1 MALLTD
7 QFRIFT
13 AKRFIKS
20 LEGADPTQSDLVA
33 GTSRDRLYVF
43 IGRPQEW
50 DNENAAPT
58 PVDSFQEFSDTFSD
72 MISLKRVLASDTIQV
87 VRRIDWTPPEQTTGG
102 LGYVYDMYRH
112 DYSSTKTASSG
123 ATKLYDADF
132 YVVNS
137 QYQVYKCIYNG
148 TSPSDPNGK
157 PSTVEP
163 TGTSTSIITTSD
175 GYRWKYLYT
184 IPVGQ
189 VLKFF
194 SNDYMPVLS
203 DVAVTGDAVGGEIDS
218 VVIQAS
224 GTGYNNGTYEN
235 VPIKGDGVGGRVSLV
250 VDGGK
255 IVSATVTSGGSGYT
269 FGKVVIDEVNGIG
282 AGTGTGAAIDVI
294 IPPDTGHGSD
304 PGKELGGY
312 RCMINTKFT
321 YDEGSGDF
329 PTDNDY
335 RRIGLVINPYQY
347 GTTELTSAI
356 TLSATKAVIF
366 SPTFTGQF
374 QTDEIITQS
383 RTIGGQQVTAR
394 GRVIS
399 WNNTTKVLKYYQ
411 NRIDGVFPEI
421 TGNLTEFE
429 GGNPVTGSTSGTT
442 ADPDINF
449 PVVSGISTRVINNTE
464 YDLGMSFTNGY
475 AKSEIQPNSGEIIYI
490 DNRGA
495 ISRAGV
501 QIEDIKIVIEF

>member
-13 AKRFIKS
+13 ANKFIKA
-20 LEGADPTQSDLVA
+20 LEGPNPIQSDIDA
-33 GTSRDRLYVF
+33 GASRDRLYVF
-43 IGRPQEW
+43 IGRPQSW
-50 DNENAAPT
+50 DNENNPPT
-58 PVDSFQEFSDTFSD
+58 PIDSFQEFSDVFDD
-72 MISLKRVLASDTIQV
+72 MISLKRVLANDVIQV
-87 VRRIDWTPPEQTTGG
+87 IRRVDWTPPEQTTGG

-137 QYQVYKCIYNG
+137 SYQVYKCIYNG

-163 TGTSTSIITTSD
+163 TGTSTSVITTSD
-175 GYRWKYLYT
+175 GYRWKYMYT

-194 SNDYMPVLS
+194 SGEYMPVLS
-203 DVAVTGDAVGGEIDS
+203 DVAVQSDAIGGEIDT

-224 GTGYNNGTYEN
+224 GAGYNNGTYEN
-235 VPIKGDGVGGRVSLV
+235 VPIKGDGTGGRVSLV

-255 IVSATVTSGGSGYT
+255 VVSATVTSGGSGYT
-269 FGKVVIDEVNGIG
+269 FGKVIIDEVNGIG
-282 AGTGTGAAIDVI
+282 AGAGAGATIDVI
-294 IPPDTGHGSD
+294 IPPVGGHGAT
-304 PGKELGGY
+304 PPVELGGF
-312 RCMINTKFT
+312 RVMINTKFT
-321 YDEGSGDF
+321 YAEGSGDF

-335 RRIGLVINPYQY
+335 RRIGLAINPKRF
-347 GTTELTSAI
+347 GTAELVSDL
-356 TLSATKAVIF
+356 TLSGTYASIF
-366 SPTFTGQF
+366 PASFTGQF

-383 RTIGGQQVTAR
+383 RTVGGQQVTAR

-399 WNNTTKVLKYYQ
+399 WNSTTKVLKYYQ
-411 NRIDGVFPEI
+411 NRVDGVFPEI
-421 TGNLTEFE
+421 TGNLVEFE
-429 GGNPVTGSTSGTT
+429 GGNAIVGATSGTSG
-442 ADPDINF
+442 DPDINF
-449 PVVSGISTRVINNTE
+449 PIVAGASTRVINNTE

-475 AKSEIQPNSGEIIYI
+475 ASPEIQPNSGDVIYI
-490 DNRGA
+490 DNRSA
-495 ISRAGV
+495 ISRAGD

>member
-20 LEGADPTQSDLVA
+20 LEGADATQSDLQA
-33 GTSRDRLYVF
+33 GSNRDRLYVF

-50 DNENAAPT
+50 DNENAPPT

-72 MISLKRVLASDTIQV
+72 MISLKRVLANDTIQV

-203 DVAVTGDAVGGEIDS
+203 DVAVTGDAVGGEIDT

-255 IVSATVTSGGSGYT
+255 VVSATVTSGGSGYT
-269 FGKVVIDEVNGIG
+269 FGKIIIDEVNGIG

-294 IPPDTGHGSD
+294 IPPELGHGSD
-304 PGKELGGY
+304 PTKELGGY
-312 RCMINTKFT
+312 RVMINTKFT

-335 RRIGLVINPYQY
+335 RRIGLVINPNQY

-356 TLSATKAVIF
+356 TLSATRAVIF
-366 SPTFTGQF
+366 SPTFTGTF
-374 QTDEIITQS
+374 STDEIITQS
-383 RTIGGQQVTAR
+383 RTVGGQQVTAR

-399 WNNTTKVLKYYQ
+399 WNTTTKVLKYYQ

-429 GGNPVTGSTSGTT
+429 GGNPVTGATSGTS

-475 AKSEIQPNSGEIIYI
+475 AKPEIDPNSGEIIYI

-495 ISRAGV
+495 ISRAGD

>member
-33 GTSRDRLYVF
+33 GANRDRLYVF

-50 DNENAAPT
+50 DNENAPPT
-58 PVDSFQEFSDTFSD
+58 PVDSFQEFSDTYSD

-304 PGKELGGY
+304 PAKELGGY
-312 RCMINTKFT
+312 RVMINTKFT

-335 RRIGLVINPYQY
+335 RRIGLVINPNQY

-383 RTIGGQQVTAR
+383 RTVGGQQVTAR

-399 WNNTTKVLKYYQ
+399 WNSTTKVLKYYQ

-429 GGNPVTGSTSGTT
+429 GGNPVTGSTSGTS

-449 PVVSGISTRVINNTE
+449 PVVSGTSTRIINNTE

-475 AKSEIQPNSGEIIYI
+475 AKPEIEPNSGEIIYI

-495 ISRAGV
+495 ISRAGD

>member
-33 GTSRDRLYVF
+33 GANRDRLYVF

-50 DNENAAPT
+50 DNENAPPT

-304 PGKELGGY
+304 PAKELGGY
-312 RCMINTKFT
+312 RVMINTKFT

-335 RRIGLVINPYQY
+335 RRIGLVINPNQY

-383 RTIGGQQVTAR
+383 RTVGGQQVTAR

-399 WNNTTKVLKYYQ
+399 WNSTTKVLKYYQ

-429 GGNPVTGSTSGTT
+429 GGNPVTGSTSGTS

-449 PVVSGISTRVINNTE
+449 PVVSGTSTRIINNTE

-475 AKSEIQPNSGEIIYI
+475 AKSEIEPNSGEIIYI

-495 ISRAGV
+495 ITRAGD

>member
-13 AKRFIKS
+13 ASRLIKS
-20 LEGADPTQSDLVA
+20 LQGPDPTQSDTEA
-33 GTSRDRLYVF
+33 GISRDRLYVF
-43 IGRPQEW
+43 IGRPQPW
-50 DNENAAPT
+50 DNENAAPD
-58 PVDSFQEFSDTFSD
+58 PVDSFQEFSDDFAD
-72 MISLKRVLASDTIQV
+72 MISMKRVLANDTIQV
-87 VRRIDWTPPEQTTGG
+87 IRRTDWIPPEQTTGG

-112 DYSSTKTASSG
+112 DYSATKTASSG

-203 DVAVTGDAVGGEIDS
+203 DIAVTGDAVGGEIDT

-255 IVSATVTSGGSGYT
+255 VVSATVTSGGSGYT
-269 FGKVVIDEVNGIG
+269 FGKIVIDEINGIG

-304 PGKELGGY
+304 PTKELGGY
-312 RCMINTKFT
+312 RVMINTKFT

-335 RRIGLVINPYQY
+335 RRIGLVINPNQY

-356 TLSATKAVIF
+356 TLSATRAVIF

-383 RTIGGQQVTAR
+383 RTVGGQQVTAR

-399 WNNTTKVLKYYQ
+399 WNATTKVLKYYQ

-429 GGNPVTGSTSGTT
+429 GGNPVTGSTSGTS

-449 PVVSGISTRVINNTE
+449 PVVSGVSTRVINNTE

-475 AKSEIQPNSGEIIYI
+475 AKPEIEPNSGEIIYI

-495 ISRAGV
+495 ISRAGD

>member
-1 MALLTD
+1 
-7 QFRIFT
+7 
-13 AKRFIKS
+13 
-20 LEGADPTQSDLVA
+20 
-33 GTSRDRLYVF
+33 
-43 IGRPQEW
+43 
-50 DNENAAPT
+50 
-58 PVDSFQEFSDTFSD
+58 
-72 MISLKRVLASDTIQV
+72 
-87 VRRIDWTPPEQTTGG
+87 
-102 LGYVYDMYRH
+102 
-112 DYSSTKTASSG
+112 
-123 ATKLYDADF
+123 
-132 YVVNS
+132 
-137 QYQVYKCIYNG
+137 
-148 TSPSDPNGK
+148 
-157 PSTVEP
+157 
-163 TGTSTSIITTSD
+163 
-175 GYRWKYLYT
+175 
-184 IPVGQ
+184 
-189 VLKFF
+189 
-194 SNDYMPVLS
+194 
-203 DVAVTGDAVGGEIDS
+203 
-218 VVIQAS
+218 
-224 GTGYNNGTYEN
+224 
-235 VPIKGDGVGGRVSLV
+235 V

-294 IPPDTGHGSD
+294 IPPDTGHGSS

-312 RCMINTKFT
+312 RVMINTKFT

-347 GTTELTSAI
+347 GTIELTSAI

-366 SPTFTGQF
+366 SPTFNGQF

-383 RTIGGQQVTAR
+383 RTVGGQQVTAR

-429 GGNPVTGSTSGTT
+429 GGNAVTGSTSGTS

-475 AKSEIQPNSGEIIYI
+475 AKSEIEPNSGEIIYI

-495 ISRAGV
+495 ISRAGD

>member
-33 GTSRDRLYVF
+33 GANRDRLYVF

-50 DNENAAPT
+50 DNENAPPT
-58 PVDSFQEFSDTFSD
+58 PVDSFQEFSDTYSD

-102 LGYVYDMYRH
+102 LGYVYEMYRH

-304 PGKELGGY
+304 PAKELGGY
-312 RCMINTKFT
+312 RVMINTKFT

-335 RRIGLVINPYQY
+335 RRIGLVINPNQY

-383 RTIGGQQVTAR
+383 RTVGGQQVTAR

-399 WNNTTKVLKYYQ
+399 WNATTKVLKYYQ

-429 GGNPVTGSTSGTT
+429 GGNPVTGSTSGTS

-449 PVVSGISTRVINNTE
+449 PVVSGTSTRIINNTE

-475 AKSEIQPNSGEIIYI
+475 AKSEIEPNSGEIIYI

-495 ISRAGV
+495 ISRAGD

>member
-1 MALLTD
+1 M
-7 QFRIFT
+7 
-13 AKRFIKS
+13 
-20 LEGADPTQSDLVA
+20 
-33 GTSRDRLYVF
+33 YVF

-50 DNENAAPT
+50 DNENAPPT
-58 PVDSFQEFSDTFSD
+58 PIDSFQEFSDTFSD
-72 MISLKRVLASDTIQV
+72 MISLKRVLANDTIQV

-255 IVSATVTSGGSGYT
+255 VVSATVTSGGSGYT
-269 FGKVVIDEVNGIG
+269 FGKIVIDEVNGIG

-304 PGKELGGY
+304 PTKELGGY
-312 RCMINTKFT
+312 RVMINTKFT

-335 RRIGLVINPYQY
+335 RRIGLVINPNQY

-356 TLSATKAVIF
+356 TLSATRAVIF

-383 RTIGGQQVTAR
+383 RTVGGQQVTAR

-399 WNNTTKVLKYYQ
+399 WNTTTKVLKYYQ

-429 GGNPVTGSTSGTT
+429 GGNPVTGSTSGTS

-449 PVVSGISTRVINNTE
+449 PVVSGVSTRVINNTE

-475 AKSEIQPNSGEIIYI
+475 AKPEIEPNSGEIIYI

-495 ISRAGV
+495 ISRAGD